1 VCASASGLME
11 IEQIGDPGPQFTSFD
26 LPQRATQ
33 QASRGRT
40 LVNLATPTSSPSKP
54 MPLHTP
60 RTRPLMTNRKR
71 DCSTGEPSD
80 LLWNSTLIVAVLN
93 TGVRGH
99 FVIGS
104 ASCRPN
110 IA

>member
-1 VCASASGLME
+1 V
-11 IEQIGDPGPQFTSFD
+11 
-26 LPQRATQ
+26 
-33 QASRGRT
+33 
-40 LVNLATPTSSPSKP
+40 
-54 MPLHTP
+54 
-60 RTRPLMTNRKR
+60 TNRKR

-99 FVIGS
+99 FGIGS
-104 ASCRPN
+104 ASRRPN